1 VKLHGNARLTPVQ
14 RRLLVTRVLEEQW
27 TFADAADAF
36 GVSERTAYRWVRRF
50 RDGDREL
57 LDRSSAP
64 RRVPSRTPAK
74 IERLIESLRRTRMT
88 SPKIAAKLRMAV
100 STVCAVLA
108 RLGLNRLS
116 RLGPPEPPNRYV
128 RRRPGELVHVD
139 IKKLGRFV
147 RPGHR
152 VTGRNA
158 PGWSA
163 RRGHGWEFVH
173 VAIDDCSRVAYV
185 EILDDERGPTAA
197 AFLERAVTWFAT
209 LGVRVRRVMS
219 DNGSC
224 YLSKVWSATCR
235 RMRIK
240 HLRTRPN
247 RPRTNGKA
255 ERFIQ
260 TLQREW
266 AYAAVYQTSE
276 QRGRALAPWLRFYN
290 QRRPHGSL
298 SHQPPASRLP
308 TAA

>member
-1 VKLHGNARLTPVQ
+1 MKLHGNAKLTPVQ
-14 RRLLVTRVLEEQW
+14 RRLLVGRVLEEHW
-27 TFADAADAF
+27 TYADAADAA
-36 GVSERTAYRWVRRF
+36 GVSERTAYRWVARWRG
-50 RDGDREL
+50 GDHEL
-57 LDRSSAP
+57 ADRSSVPLRMPGRTAV
-64 RRVPSRTPAK
+64 RR
-74 IERLIESLRRTRMT
+74 ERLIEQLRRTRMT
-88 SPKIAAKLRMAV
+88 SPKIAARLGMAV

-139 IKKLGRFV
+139 IKKLARFV

-152 VTGRNA
+152 VMGRDA
-158 PGWSA
+158 PGMRA
-163 RRGHGWEFVH
+163 QIRQGWEFVH
-173 VAIDDCSRVAYV
+173 VAVDDYSRVAYV
-185 EILDDERGPTAA
+185 EVLPDETAA
-197 AFLERAVTWFAT
+197 TAIGFVERAMSWFAMH
-209 LGVRVRRVMS
+209 GVRVRELLS

-224 YLSKVWSATCR
+224 YIAHDFARACR
-235 RMRIK
+235 RLRIK
-240 HLRTRPN
+240 HIRTRPH

-266 AYAAVYQTSE
+266 AYAAVYQTSDH
-276 QRGRALAPWLRFYN
+276 RARALPRWVRFYN

-298 SHQPPASRLP
+298 GHQPPISRLP